1 MESVYTGNRIQGSNP
16 CLSAI
21 LRPTLATLAAP
32 DGFAAPG
39 RVHASRCPVPTCA
52 SLRRRGSL
60 ETDDHAFPR
69 RVSDVLAPARAY
81 SVAVTTS
88 SHLSSS
94 HSPDDPLD
102 ERRLRRL
109 ERSNDAR
116 PLDAWERYRALVDVV
131 DDYREQLDSSD
142 RKTRFALIIMGLLNA
157 VNFLLIAR
165 SDLLGAVTSV
175 GAGSGR
181 WLAAY
186 AALYAFVSLYFF
198 AQAIDALRPRGAR
211 VYRGSPD
218 ATEAKPGRR
227 LRAMAHVALQDP
239 DEHYELW
246 LHAEVGQ
253 LSREVAFHAQALA
266 RINVEKNRALARV
279 YNGLVGLTA
288 LTALLVTALA
298 FRAITA

>member
-1 MESVYTGNRIQGSNP
+1 M
-16 CLSAI
+16 
-21 LRPTLATLAAP
+21 
-32 DGFAAPG
+32 
-39 RVHASRCPVPTCA
+39 
-52 SLRRRGSL
+52 
-60 ETDDHAFPR
+60 
-69 RVSDVLAPARAY
+69 
-81 SVAVTTS
+81 TTS
-88 SHLSSS
+88 SHASSS
-94 HSPDDPLD
+94 HSSDDLLD

-157 VNFLLIAR
+157 VNFLLIAK
-165 SDLLGAVTSV
+165 SDFLGPIALGVS
-175 GAGSGR
+175 R
-181 WLAAY
+181 WLAGY

-218 ATEAKPGRR
+218 ATETRPGRR

-239 DEHYELW
+239 DDHYDLW

-266 RINVEKNRALARV
+266 RINVDKNRALARV

-298 FRAITA
+298 FRALVS